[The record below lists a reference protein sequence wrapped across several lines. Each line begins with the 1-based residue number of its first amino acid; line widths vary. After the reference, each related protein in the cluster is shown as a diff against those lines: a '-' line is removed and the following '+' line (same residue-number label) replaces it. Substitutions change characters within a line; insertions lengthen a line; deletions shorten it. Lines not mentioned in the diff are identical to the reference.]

1 MKPSPKQ
8 IAILKSYLR
17 SIIVAV
23 LVVVQGGETDAKK
36 LASAVLVAALGP
48 FIAGLDPT
56 DARFGR
62 GS

>member
-8 IAILKSYLR
+8 IQILKSYLR

-23 LVVVQGGETDAKK
+23 LVLVQGGETDAKK
-36 LASAVLVAALGP
+36 LASAAVLAAVGP
-48 FIAGLDPT
+48 ILAWLDPT